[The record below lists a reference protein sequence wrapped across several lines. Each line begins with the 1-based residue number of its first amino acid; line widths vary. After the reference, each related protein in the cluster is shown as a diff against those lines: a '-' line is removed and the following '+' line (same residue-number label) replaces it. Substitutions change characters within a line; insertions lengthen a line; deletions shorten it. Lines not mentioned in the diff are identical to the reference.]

1 MATFD
6 FDPNEIVQQ
15 PGQGGPLT
23 LWNAIARLPAGP
35 VTAITM
41 LNRENGKKP
50 PFFDAAEV
58 EKLRKL
64 LSK

>member
-6 FDPNEIVQQ
+6 YDPDEIVQE

-23 LWNAIARLPAGP
+23 LRNAIARLPAGP
-35 VTAITM
+35 VTAITT
-41 LNRENGKKP
+41 LNRDKGKMP

-58 EKLRKL
+58 EELRKL
-64 LSK
+64 LSR